1 MKDISINSFSFA
13 YLPFAFGNLLS
24 CKWLIPKIL
33 HGSKSTVKREIV
45 SLIPAFELGLWNA
58 WIFMVPA
65 LLVLLLCFPVMMKKD
80 APGGPT
86 RVQCK
91 SKITLV
97 VATLSKIVFF
107 PAVIYSVFLPL
118 QLETIWFYA
127 GLPITL
133 IGLVGIILVLVDWA
147 ITPAGQPVTRGIY
160 RYSRHPMYVTMVLL
174 LLGVS
179 IASVSWVFLL
189 FTIITV
195 VGVTRPFSVK
205 IEEAQC
211 LGHYGKAYREYMN
224 RTARWIGMP
233 KSEKK
238 E

>member
-1 MKDISINSFSFA
+1 LA
-13 YLPFAFGNLLS
+13 
-24 CKWLIPKIL
+24 
-33 HGSKSTVKREIV
+33 
-45 SLIPAFELGLWNA
+45 LIPAFELGLWNA

-65 LLVLLLCFPVMMKKD
+65 LLALLLCFPVMMKKD
-80 APGGPT
+80 APGGPS
-86 RVQCK
+86 RVPCK

-107 PAVIYSVFLPL
+107 PAVVYSVFLPL
-118 QLETIWFYA
+118 QLGTMWLYV

-133 IGLVGIILVLVDWA
+133 IGLVVIILVLVAW
-147 ITPAGQPVTRGIY
+147 IKTLGGQPVTRGVY
-160 RYSRHPMYVTMVLL
+160 RFSRHPMYVAMVLTL
-174 LLGVS
+174 FGVS
-179 IASVSWVFLL
+179 IISASWVFLL
-189 FTIITV
+189 FAIITV

-224 RTARWIGMP
+224 RTPRWIGMP
-233 KSEKK
+233 KSENK

>member
-1 MKDISINSFSFA
+1 
-13 YLPFAFGNLLS
+13 
-24 CKWLIPKIL
+24 
-33 HGSKSTVKREIV
+33 V

-80 APGGPT
+80 APGGPA
-86 RVQCK
+86 RVPCK
-91 SKITLV
+91 SKITLLV
-97 VATLSKIVFF
+97 GSLSKIIFF
-107 PAVIYSVFLPL
+107 PAVLYSVFLPL
-118 QLETIWFYA
+118 QLETIWFYV

-133 IGLVGIILVLVDWA
+133 IGLVVMIQVLVDWVK
-147 ITPAGQPVTRGIY
+147 TPVGQPVTRGIY

-179 IASVSWVFLL
+179 IISASWVFLL
-189 FTIITV
+189 FAIITE
-195 VGVTRPFSVK
+195 VGVTRPYSVK

-211 LGHYGKAYREYMN
+211 LGHYGDAYREYMN
-224 RTARWIGMP
+224 RTPRWIGIP

-238 E
+238 D

>member
-1 MKDISINSFSFA
+1 M
-13 YLPFAFGNLLS
+13 
-24 CKWLIPKIL
+24 
-33 HGSKSTVKREIV
+33 

-65 LLVLLLCFPVMMKKD
+65 LLALLLCFPVMMKKD
-80 APGGPT
+80 APGGPS
-86 RVQCK
+86 RVPCK
-91 SKITLV
+91 SRITLV

-107 PAVIYSVFLPL
+107 PAVVYSLFLPL
-118 QLETIWFYA
+118 QLGTILFYV

-133 IGLVGIILVLVDWA
+133 IGLVGIILVFVAWVK
-147 ITPAGQPVTRGIY
+147 TPVGQPVTRGVY
-160 RYSRHPMYVTMVLL
+160 RYSRHPMYVAMVLI

-179 IASVSWVFLL
+179 IISASWVFLL
-189 FTIITV
+189 FAIITE

-224 RTARWIGMP
+224 RTPRWIGIP